1 MTGQVVSTSTQT
13 VVVDETSGIVLQ
25 VAPTTETVITTS
37 GAQGP
42 QGIQGP
48 AGPQGPI
55 GPQGPVGI
63 DLHYVHQQAIPSDT
77 WVITHGMNKYP
88 AIVVVDS
95 SGSTVEGEVEYLSS
109 TQLQVVFAAG
119 FSGTA
124 YLN

>member
-1 MTGQVVSTSTQT
+1 MTGQVVSTNTQT

-42 QGIQGP
+42 QGIPGP
-48 AGPQGPI
+48 VGPQGPI
-55 GPQGPVGI
+55 GPVGI

-77 WVITHGMNKYP
+77 WTITHGMNKYP
-88 AIVVVDS
+88 AIVIVDS
-95 SGSTVEGEVEYLSS
+95 SGSTVEGEVEYLSG
-109 TQLQVVFAAG
+109 TQLQVFFAAG